1 MDSLRSTVLVVDDE
15 PTVRQLVRRILGR
28 EYDVIE
34 AENGARAVDVAKVNK
49 PDLVLM
55 DMMMP
60 EMDGLSACY
69 AIRQDPATC
78 RVPVIMLTA
87 VTHELNRRLSE
98 NVMGANAYIV
108 KPFEP
113 SELLATVHD
122 VLQKS
127 KRGVVPAV
135 PVATDS

>member
-1 MDSLRSTVLVVDDE
+1 MLRNTVLVVDDE
-15 PTVRQLVRRILGR
+15 PTVRILVRRILGR

-34 AENGARAVDVAKVNK
+34 AENGARAVEVAKANK
-49 PDLVLM
+49 LDLVLM

-69 AIRQDPATC
+69 AIRQDSSTC
-78 RVPVIMLTA
+78 HVPVIMLTA

-98 NVMGANAYIV
+98 NVMGANAYVV

-113 SELLATVHD
+113 SELLASVHD
-122 VLQKS
+122 VLQKAKS
-127 KRGVVPAV
+127 VVELAV
-135 PVATDS
+135 SNPTDS

>member
-1 MDSLRSTVLVVDDE
+1 LLRNTVLVVDDE
-15 PTVRQLVRRILGR
+15 PTVRMLVRRILGR

-34 AENGARAVDVAKVNK
+34 AENGARAVEVAKANR
-49 PDLVLM
+49 PNLVLM

-69 AIRQDPATC
+69 AIRQDSSTC
-78 RVPVIMLTA
+78 HVPVIMLTA

-98 NVMGANAYIV
+98 NVMGASAYIV

-113 SELLATVHD
+113 SELLASVRD
-122 VLQKS
+122 VLQKA
-127 KRGVVPAV
+127 KRVAEPAV
-135 PVATDS
+135 SNAKDS